1 VEVQVKTNKQNKIMH
16 SKNFKTDQ
24 IKPTIKSNI
33 AFTAG
38 DLLFDWTAFE
48 IPNGAAILQDI
59 SGYITGTN
67 GSSQVGELFNLVFA
81 KAIDGTPPPSL
92 GTVNGGLAA
101 ASSVPSKNHI
111 IGYQS
116 IDFGERADAV
126 LDSMVSY
133 NMFGAN
139 FSSTTPYVHQPIVLQ
154 GDRAEGLANKGFQKI
169 YVAGI
174 AESNIDFGTGA
185 LANGNTVHPDNTI
198 TVDGTAATNV
208 FAVGDAIYS
217 ATVAGG
223 SIVDIGTI
231 TAVVD
236 GTITVDYGDN
246 SGITITNNHEICH
259 TNPISIRFG
268 LQY

>member
-1 VEVQVKTNKQNKIMH
+1 MH
-16 SKNFKTDQ
+16 SRNFKTDE
-24 IKPTIKSNI
+24 IKPTIQSNI
-33 AFTAG
+33 AFGAG

-48 IPNGAAILQDI
+48 IPNGAAVLQDI
-59 SGYITGTN
+59 SGYIMGTDGN
-67 GSSQVGELFNLVFA
+67 AQGGELFNLIFA

-92 GTVNGGLAA
+92 GTLNGALSAV
-101 ASSVPSKNHI
+101 STMKSRDHI
-111 IGYQS
+111 IGFQS

-133 NMFGAN
+133 NLFGAN
-139 FSSTTPYVHQPIVLQ
+139 FSTTTPYVHQPIVLQ

-169 YVAGI
+169 YVAGVSE
-174 AESNIDFGTGA
+174 AAFNFGTGA
-185 LANGNTVHPDNTI
+185 LANGNTVHPDTTI
-198 TVDGTAATNV
+198 SVDGTAATTV

-217 ATVAGG
+217 ATTGG
-223 SIVDIGTI
+223 ASVVDIGTI

-236 GTITVDYGDN
+236 GTITVDYGTN

-259 TNPISIRFG
+259 TNPISIRLG

>member
-1 VEVQVKTNKQNKIMH
+1 MH

-33 AFTAG
+33 AFTTG

-59 SGYITGTN
+59 SGYIMGTN
-67 GSSQVGELFNLVFA
+67 GGAQVGELFNLVFA
-81 KAIDGTPPPSL
+81 KAIDGTPPPTL
-92 GTVNGGLAA
+92 GTLNGGLLA
-101 ASSVPSKNHI
+101 ASSVPSKDHI

-116 IDFGERADAV
+116 IDFGERTDAV

-133 NMFGAN
+133 NMFGCN
-139 FSSTTPYVHQPIVLQ
+139 FSSTSPYVYQPIVLQ
-154 GDRAEGLANKGFQKI
+154 GDRVEGLSNKGFQKI

-174 AESNIDFGTGA
+174 AESNIDFGTSVI
-185 LANGNTVHPDNTI
+185 ANGNTVQPDNTI
-198 TVDGTAATNV
+198 SVTAGGTDADDV
-208 FAVGDAIYS
+208 FAIGDSIYS

-223 SIVDIGTI
+223 SIVDIGTV
-231 TAVVD
+231 TSVSP
-236 GTITVDYGDN
+236 TIIGVDYGTN
-246 SGITITNNHEICH
+246 SGVTVTNAHEICH
-259 TNPISIRFG
+259 TNPISFRFG

>member
-1 VEVQVKTNKQNKIMH
+1 MHSRNVKTVEV
-16 SKNFKTDQ
+16 
-24 IKPTIKSNI
+24 KPTIQSNI
-33 AFTAG
+33 AFGAG

-59 SGYITGTN
+59 SGYIMGTN
-67 GSSQVGELFNLVFA
+67 GGAQAGELFNLVFA
-81 KAIDGTPPPSL
+81 RAIDGTPPASL
-92 GTVNGGLAA
+92 GTINGALTA
-101 ASSVPSKNHI
+101 ASTMKSRNNI

-116 IDFGERADAV
+116 VDFGERADTV

-139 FSSTTPYVHQPIVLQ
+139 FSTTTPYVHQPIVLQ
-154 GDRAEGLANKGFQKI
+154 GDRAEGLSSKGFQKI
-169 YVAGI
+169 YIAGI
-174 AESNIDFGTGA
+174 SEAAFDFGTGV
-185 LANGNTVHPDNTI
+185 LANGNTVHPDTTI

-217 ATVAGG
+217 APAGG
-223 SIVDIGTI
+223 GAATDIGTI
-231 TAVVD
+231 TAVVN
-236 GTITVDYGDN
+236 GTITVDYGTN